1 MILTR
6 KEIKHLILEK
16 GLISNYI
23 DLDTQLQNHGFDVT
37 VSEIYSVGGECAFD
51 FTKEK
56 QRLSSRKEIDPLHRI
71 DPVVLS
77 PGSYVIHLNEVV
89 KLPNDIMAVV
99 YPRSSLLR
107 SGVLL
112 HSAVWDAGYH
122 GRGELLLQTSVV
134 TKLYRNA
141 RIGQMIFFRLSSE
154 TEGYNGT
161 YQGEG
166 L

>member
-6 KEIKHLILEK
+6 REIKHLILEK

-23 DLDTQLQNHGFDVT
+23 DLETQLQSHGFDVT

-56 QRLSSRKEIDPLHRI
+56 QKLSSRKEIDPLHRI

-77 PGSYVIHLNEVV
+77 PGSYVVHLNEVV

-99 YPRSSLLR
+99 YPRSSLLIC
-107 SGVLL
+107 SYKTL
-112 HSAVWDAGYH
+112 
-122 GRGELLLQTSVV
+122 
-134 TKLYRNA
+134 
-141 RIGQMIFFRLSSE
+141 
-154 TEGYNGT
+154 
-161 YQGEG
+161 
-166 L
+166 